1 MKSVREIQFPH
12 ERRKIMSKF
21 FLLSSVIVLNVLGH
35 VFLKAGMN
43 KIGGIS
49 PSQLLSNF
57 AKVFSTPFVISGLF
71 CYVFSVGMY
80 MVVLS
85 EAHLSYAHS
94 LLTSSAY
101 IFIILVSWQ
110 IFKEP
115 FSTLKWLRILLIFA
129 GVILIGK

>member
-1 MKSVREIQFPH
+1 
-12 ERRKIMSKF
+12 MSKLL
-21 FLLSSVIVLNVLGH
+21 LLSSVIVLNVLGH

-49 PSQLLSNF
+49 PVQLLSNF
-57 AKVFSTPFVISGLF
+57 TKVFSTPFVILGLF

-85 EAHLSYAHS
+85 KTHLSYAYP
-94 LLTSSAY
+94 LLTSLAY

-115 FSTLKWLRILLIFA
+115 FSTLKWLGILLIFV
-129 GVILIGK
+129 GVILIGR